1 MPNTFTLIAS
11 STVGAGGAANI
22 TFSSI
27 AGTYTDLCLKVSLR
41 DNETDIATNLRI
53 AFNGNA
59 TGYSERAL
67 RGTGSVVASF
77 NSTSTFN
84 SLQYMNSAT
93 STASTFGNGEFYF
106 PNYSGSNAKSYSV
119 DSVTENNATAA
130 LATLTAGLWNNS
142 SAITSIVLTPEGS
155 GKLFQQYST
164 AYLYGIVKS

>member
-11 STVGAGGAANI
+11 STVGSGGAANI

-27 AGTYTDLCLKVSLR
+27 SSTYTDLCLKVSLR

-77 NSTSTFN
+77 NSSSTFN

-93 STASTFGNGEFYF
+93 STASTFGNAEFYF

-142 SAITSIVLTPEGS
+142 SAITSIVLTCEGS